1 MAHASGC
8 CPPLILL
15 PRKRSCPEAV
25 LCSHGNGP
33 ECLDD
38 GPCSGRVDGYPTT
51 IQRKLKKLDQPGTF
65 MDKETHECFRVT
77 PDQILERLFPKLPSK
92 PMRVK
97 GAIYEVTTGVHTK
110 WNGRDTMRLCR
121 DCVAKQANYPDEDGK
136 SHRLCAGCAD
146 KVGTKTVQHPC
157 RDCPKDDKKQASYPD
172 EDGKSY
178 RLCAGCA
185 DKVGTKTVQ
194 HRCRDCPK
202 DDKKQAHYPDEDGK
216 PCRLCAGCA
225 DKVGTKTVRHPC
237 RDCPKDDKKQA
248 NYPDEDGKPCRLCA
262 GCAFNAGLKPQA
274 TSGASMVAC
283 RCWHR
288 LEKVSKAKLTNH
300 VCCID
305 PTKWTG
311 EEKKGLIPGRAF
323 KPDAYIEPNLPIHLE
338 GETSG
343 PKGAVYLFHGN
354 EWHGY
359 PEGHPKYD
367 EVNYCGDSY
376 KERYH
381 KTLVQEEMY
390 KMEGYRVFVVWKHEY
405 DASEKVKCPVHI
417 QEVVREV

>member
-8 CPPLILL
+8 CPPFILL

-25 LCSHGNGP
+25 ICSHGNGP

-51 IQRKLKKLDQPGTF
+51 IRRKLKNLDQPGTF

-77 PDQILERLFPKLPSK
+77 PEQTLEPLFPKPPSVQ
-92 PMRVK
+92 RRTN
-97 GAIYEVTTGVHTK
+97 GAIYEVTTGVHAK
-110 WNGRDTMRLCR
+110 W
-121 DCVAKQANYPDEDGK
+121 DGNNL
-136 SHRLCAGCAD
+136 RIL
-146 KVGTKTVQHPC
+146 
-157 RDCPKDDKKQASYPD
+157 
-172 EDGKSY
+172 
-178 RLCAGCA
+178 
-185 DKVGTKTVQ
+185 
-194 HRCRDCPK
+194 
-202 DDKKQAHYPDEDGK
+202 
-216 PCRLCAGCA
+216 
-225 DKVGTKTVRHPC
+225 C

-248 NYPDEDGKPCRLCA
+248 NYPDEGGKPCRLCAGCADKAGTKTVQNPCRDCPKNDKKEANYPDEGGKTCRLCA
-262 GCAFNAGLKPQA
+262 GCAFNAGLRPQA

-288 LEKVSKAKLTNH
+288 LEKVSKAKLTHH

-305 PTKWTG
+305 PTKWAG

-376 KERYH
+376 KARYH
-381 KTLVQEEMY
+381 KTLAQEKMY
-390 KMEGYRVFVVWKHEY
+390 KHEGYRVFVVWEHEY
-405 DASEKVKCPVHI
+405 DATEKATCPAHI